1 MKIAVVQMGVRE
13 DKFENMSRAA
23 GFVAQAAAKGADIV
37 VLPEMFNCPYQT
49 RNFPVYAEKS
59 GGECWQI
66 LADAARDSHVYLV
79 GGSIPERDDEGRVYN
94 TSFVFDRAGDQIAR
108 CRKTHM
114 FDIDVPGGQ
123 RFKESETLTPGS
135 EITTFDT
142 EFGTMGLLI
151 CYDIRFPE
159 MMRVMANRGAKVVF
173 VPAAFNMTTGP
184 AHWELLFRCRAA
196 DYQLF
201 TVGAAPQI
209 PSSFPRGGKCSCVW
223 GPVRRSASTTSA
235 WARSIASALNCRCA
249 TTTSRRCTKRR
260 RNCSR
265 LFKTYEPS
273 AAVFLRPR

>member
-1 MKIAVVQMGVRE
+1 MKVAMVQMGVRE
-13 DKFENMSRAA
+13 DKFENMFRAA

-49 RNFPVYAEKS
+49 RNFPVYAEKA

-201 TVGAAPQI
+201 TVGAAPARDEKGVYVSYANSI
-209 PSSFPRGGKCSCVW
+209 IVSPWGKVLLRLGAGEEIGLYDVSLGEVDR
-223 GPVRRSASTTSA
+223 VRTQLPLRNHYKP
-235 WARSIASALNCRCA
+235 AL
-249 TTTSRRCTKRR
+249 
-260 RNCSR
+260 
-265 LFKTYEPS
+265 YETQ
-273 AAVFLRPR
+273 AKL